1 VRPKKRK
8 LPHLVRLDDGFE
20 RRTETGRGF
29 RAWFAATML
38 RLGGWTIG
46 AAPPKL
52 DKYVIIAAPHT
63 TWWDGFWMLAFA
75 WYWGIDLSW
84 MGKASL
90 TKGPLGWIPRKFGVI
105 PVDRSA
111 PHGLVAEVV
120 KQFEQRESLLLA
132 IPPEGTRAK
141 RDYWKSGFYQI
152 ARVAKLPICMSYL
165 DYSQREAGFGP
176 CLVVSDD
183 MIADMDRVRAY
194 YKPEW
199 AKYPELFTLPRL
211 KEEESVERTQPAT
224 GDRSGTDLADLAAG

>member
-1 VRPKKRK
+1 MRPKKRK

-20 RRTETGRGF
+20 RRTDPGRGF
-29 RAWFAATML
+29 RAWFAATVL

-111 PHGLVAEVV
+111 PHGLVADPQDGLAGGEARLGRGRGGKGSPQHRLHAGHPVQEHRPVHRDRENEV
-120 KQFEQRESLLLA
+120 
-132 IPPEGTRAK
+132 
-141 RDYWKSGFYQI
+141 
-152 ARVAKLPICMSYL
+152 
-165 DYSQREAGFGP
+165 
-176 CLVVSDD
+176 
-183 MIADMDRVRAY
+183 
-194 YKPEW
+194 
-199 AKYPELFTLPRL
+199 
-211 KEEESVERTQPAT
+211 
-224 GDRSGTDLADLAAG
+224 GDRARRDDGNASVSAGSPPGFMELHDRLTTRLAGV